1 VKAGSF
7 LLPKR
12 SEESDAAVLEGKFR
26 EYDRV
31 VDEQSGQVKHRKLV
45 KLASLHSESLEP
57 ARYKYRRMKQTL
69 FHKFLPDKYN
79 FYPHPSRKS
88 SVFDPPALRRSASKY
103 VGSEEARTID
113 PPSELPSSSRELRT
127 VDPPLPPERERRSS
141 ILNKSRAKLT
151 TQKDINSF
159 G

>member
-1 VKAGSF
+1 MKAGSF

-12 SEESDAAVLEGKFR
+12 TEDSDAAVVEGKFR

-31 VDEQSGQVKHRKLV
+31 VDEQSGQVKQRKLV

-79 FYPHPSRKS
+79 FYPNPSRKS
-88 SVFDPPALRRSASKY
+88 SVFDPPALRRSSSKY

-113 PPSELPSSSRELRT
+113 QPELPSSSRELRT
-127 VDPPLPPERERRSS
+127 VDAPLPGERERRSS
-141 ILNKSRAKLT
+141 ILSKSRVKPT
-151 TQKDINSF
+151 TQKDINSL